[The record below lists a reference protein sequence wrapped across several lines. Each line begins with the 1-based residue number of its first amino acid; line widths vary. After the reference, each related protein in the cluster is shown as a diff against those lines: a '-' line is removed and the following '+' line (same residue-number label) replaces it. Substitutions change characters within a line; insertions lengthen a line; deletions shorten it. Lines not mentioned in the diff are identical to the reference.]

1 MSYELNY
8 MDDKNIVTITIE
20 GRLNFGI
27 VQQYSKEALKLAH
40 ENNCAKYLFDHT
52 ATLSETAEFKLHTD
66 GDTLEKFGFKSND
79 KIAVVKTD
87 EPSEEQ
93 SSQSAA
99 TNVKWGTTKYFKSI
113 EKGMNWLEKEPD
125 Q

>member
-1 MSYELNY
+1 MSYKLKY
-8 MDDKNIVTITIE
+8 LDDKNIVSITFE

-40 ENNCAKYLFDHT
+40 ENNCTKYLFDHT
-52 ATLSETAEFKLHTD
+52 ATLSETAEFKLHTE
-66 GDTLEKFGFKSND
+66 GDTLEKFGFKKND
-79 KIAVVKTD
+79 KIAVVTKD

-93 SSQSAA
+93 SGQSAA
-99 TNVKWGTTKYFKSI
+99 ANVKWASARYFKSI
-113 EKGMNWLEKEPD
+113 AEGMNWLEKEPD